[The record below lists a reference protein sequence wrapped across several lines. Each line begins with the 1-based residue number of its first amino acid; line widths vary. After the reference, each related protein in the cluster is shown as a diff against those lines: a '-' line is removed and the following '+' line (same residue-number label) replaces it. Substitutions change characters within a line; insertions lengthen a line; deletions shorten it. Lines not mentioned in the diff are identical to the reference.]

1 MQKRLEPR
9 FVEFVPEELEEA
21 TLYISMTYGTASHLC
36 CCGCGTKVV
45 TPITPTDW
53 SMRFDGDTVSLFPS
67 IGNWDQPCRSHYVIE
82 RNRVIPHGLCS
93 EEDIEAS
100 RTARTEA
107 KGRYYGAAKD
117 SAALAAPSLPNPLP
131 AKAQRPGPLRRL
143 ERWHGL

>member
-9 FVEFVPEELEEA
+9 FVELVPEKLDEA

-53 SMRFDGDTVSLFPS
+53 SLRFDGDTVSLFPS

-82 RNRVIPHGLCS
+82 RNRIIPHGLCS

-100 RTARTEA
+100 RGRRSEA
-107 KGRYYGAAKD
+107 MARYYGTAKAPGAPAQPGRPAAK
-117 SAALAAPSLPNPLP
+117 P
-131 AKAQRPGPLRRL
+131 QRSGLLGRL
-143 ERWHGL
+143 KRWLEL

>member
-1 MQKRLEPR
+1 VQKRLEPR
-9 FVEFVPEELEEA
+9 FVEFVPEELDEA

-93 EEDIEAS
+93 AEDIEAS
-100 RTARTEA
+100 RAARSAA
-107 KGRYYGAAKD
+107 KARYYGTPKD
-117 SAALAAPSLPNPLP
+117 PVARAAPAPPVRTS
-131 AKAQRPGPLRRL
+131 ARSQRPVLPGWLK
-143 ERWHGL
+143 RWLGF

>member
-1 MQKRLEPR
+1 MQKRLEPH
-9 FVEFVPEELEEA
+9 FVEFVPDELDEA

-82 RNRVIPHGLCS
+82 RNRVIPHGPCS
-93 EEDIEAS
+93 EEDIKAS
-100 RTARTEA
+100 LSRRSEA
-107 KGRYYGAAKD
+107 KARCYGTSKA
-117 SAALAAPSLPNPLP
+117 SAASGLPVEPPGKPKPL
-131 AKAQRPGPLRRL
+131 GLL
-143 ERWHGL
+143 EWLKRWL